1 MTTLP
6 EALRLAKA
14 LEQGKYLLSVERD
27 ATAAELRRLHQH
39 EVALNTWLD
48 KTSWVQE
55 TARPSE
61 LGMHRADAIRTRML
75 KTEAQRDDLLEAL
88 KLAVRQNEH
97 DMLMTGEELRQC
109 RAAIAK
115 AEGQE

>member
-1 MTTLP
+1 MTTQP
-6 EALRLAKA
+6 TALRLAA
-14 LEQGKYLLSVERD
+14 VPICDRSIGWQAD
-27 ATAAELRRLHQH
+27 ATAELRRLHQQ

-61 LGMHRADAIRTRML
+61 LGMHRADAMQARML
-75 KTEAQRDDLLEAL
+75 KTEAQRDALLEACKTL
-88 KLAVRQNEH
+88 MGLPGTEDWAATLRLAVERA
-97 DMLMTGEELRQC
+97 

-115 AEGQE
+115 AEAA